1 MGPRANSGGDAEPP
15 LNARFG
21 PFELDL
27 RAGELCK
34 EGRRIRLQEQP
45 FQILRMLLESPGEVI
60 TREDM
65 RKRLWPDNTVVEFD
79 HSINAAVKRLRD
91 ALRDSADKPRYI
103 ETVAR
108 RGYRFIADIE
118 TPTEYPVM
126 AELTAAEPPPTEA
139 TNEQQAEAVLP
150 PADTTLPPS
159 DAAPRRPRFNSRRWI
174 PGGLLAAMALVV
186 WAGVAFNRRIARP
199 AVVALQPLM
208 RLDLDLGNVVPPPD
222 SGHGANTILSP
233 DGTRLVYVSKSKLFI
248 RRLDQANATEVPG
261 TDNAEAPFFSPDGRW
276 LAFFAGEKL
285 RKIPSGGGQVAE
297 VCDAPRGAGGGGS
310 WGEDGYIV
318 VGINYVLERIPATGG
333 TPTPLTELARGE
345 IVHRWPQVLDG
356 GKAVIFSA
364 YSSMSGL
371 GGASI
376 EVVSLENR
384 RRKTLVRGATWG
396 RYLPSGHLVYI
407 SKGTLFAVP
416 FDQSRL
422 EVRGSPTAVLDE
434 VAYSEAYGSAQI
446 DFSRTG
452 TVVYRESRTGAGMVT
467 MQWVDESGNTVPVL
481 PVPGNYLSPAL
492 SADGNRL
499 AFTLG
504 GDIWVYDLKRP
515 AMVRLTFG
523 GGFGNPVW
531 TADSQRLVFRA
542 AGGIFWIDVT
552 AAGRPEPLIQ
562 SKNSQLPWSFTP
574 DGNRLAFIEID
585 PATGADIWTV
595 SVQTGPF
602 GLRAGKP
609 EVFLQTSFQERTP
622 MFSPDGR
629 WLAYM
634 SNESGQY
641 QVYVEAFPQK
651 GGKRQVSKDRGGY
664 PAWSHNANELFFWG
678 VGHES
683 QLMVASYR
691 THGDSF
697 VSDEP
702 RVYSRKVVGFG
713 TTRSYDPAPDGKHI
727 IALTAA
733 DAAAASQDRVVFLL
747 NFFDELRRRLPTG
760 TN

>member
-1 MGPRANSGGDAEPP
+1 
-15 LNARFG
+15 
-21 PFELDL
+21 
-27 RAGELCK
+27 
-34 EGRRIRLQEQP
+34 
-45 FQILRMLLESPGEVI
+45 MLLESPGEVI
-60 TREDM
+60 SREDI

-118 TPTEYPVM
+118 PQTPYPTVAEPIAAAPTPTEVTNGQQP
-126 AELTAAEPPPTEA
+126 EA
-139 TNEQQAEAVLP
+139 TLP
-150 PADTTLPPS
+150 PAETTLPRTE
-159 DAAPRRPRFNSRRWI
+159 AAPRSYWFNSRRWI
-174 PGGLLAAMALVV
+174 PVGLLAAMALVI
-186 WAGVAFNRRIARP
+186 WAGIAFNRRRAGP
-199 AVVALQPLM
+199 VVAPLKSLM
-208 RLDLDLGNVVPPPD
+208 RLDLDLGNTVAPD
-222 SGHGANTILSP
+222 SDQGATAILSP
-233 DGTRLVYVSKSKLFI
+233 DGARLVYVSKSKLFI
-248 RRLDQANATEVPG
+248 RRLDQSKAIELPG
-261 TDNAEAPFFSPDGRW
+261 TDKAQAPFFSPDGRW
-276 LAFFAGEKL
+276 LAFFAGSKL
-285 RKIPSGGGQVAE
+285 RKIPTGGGQVTDL
-297 VCDAPRGAGGGGS
+297 CDAPRGAGGGGS
-310 WGEDGYIV
+310 WGEDGDIV
-318 VGINYVLERIPATGG
+318 VGVNYVLERIPATGG
-333 TPTPLTELARGE
+333 ALTPLTELGRGE
-345 IVHRWPQVLDG
+345 VVHRWPQVLDG

-371 GGASI
+371 DGASI

-384 RRKTLVRGATWG
+384 RQKTLVRGATWG

-422 EVRGSPTAVLDE
+422 EVKGNPTAVLDE

-452 TVVYRESRTGAGMVT
+452 TVVYRESRLSAGLVT
-467 MQWVDESGNTVPVL
+467 MQWVDESGNTIPVL

-492 SADGNRL
+492 SADGSRL
-499 AFTLG
+499 AFTLS
-504 GDIWVYDLKRP
+504 GDVWVYDLKHP

-523 GGFGNPVW
+523 GGFGNPLW
-531 TADSQRLVFRA
+531 TTDSRRLVFRGA
-542 AGGIFWIDVT
+542 AGIFWID
-552 AAGRPEPLIQ
+552 AAGTGRPEPLFQ

-609 EVFLQTSFQERTP
+609 EVFLKTSLQERTP

-651 GGKRQVSKDRGGY
+651 GGKRQVS
-664 PAWSHNANELFFWG
+664 
-678 VGHES
+678 
-683 QLMVASYR
+683 
-691 THGDSF
+691 
-697 VSDEP
+697 
-702 RVYSRKVVGFG
+702 
-713 TTRSYDPAPDGKHI
+713 DGP
-727 IALTAA
+727 
-733 DAAAASQDRVVFLL
+733 
-747 NFFDELRRRLPTG
+747 RRLPSLVAQWQRAILLG
-760 TN
+760 PRP